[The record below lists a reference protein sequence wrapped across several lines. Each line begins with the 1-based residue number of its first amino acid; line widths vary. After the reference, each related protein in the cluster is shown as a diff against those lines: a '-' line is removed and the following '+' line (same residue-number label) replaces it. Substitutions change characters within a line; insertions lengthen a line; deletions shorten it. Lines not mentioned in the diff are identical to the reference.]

1 MSCKS
6 CSKCELSQFANNT
19 CIQGVGPETARVM
32 IVGDNPNY
40 SEDNKGEYGHGNPQ
54 KLLEQLVESIGV
66 DIGDVYYTPAVKCR
80 KGEKGKVSAGALKAC
95 KEYLTEEL
103 SRIKPE
109 YVITL
114 GATALKALTNKAKI
128 TEIHGKLIDHK
139 GGFKVLPTYHPAMSL
154 RDPRHWD
161 PIFNDFRRFGKVI
174 NGEGLRQHEINVTE
188 VTTKEGLKEVLK
200 AIKHSRVVAFDLE
213 TNGLQ
218 MRYKDSKI
226 HQTIISTM
234 RQNYVIQHHAFD
246 FNQLQKF
253 HCQVEFAMHG
263 KTVVTANG
271 KFDNLWLYYMFGT
284 RWPIT
289 FDVMLASH
297 LLDENSFN
305 GLKQNAQTFLEMD
318 DWDVPLFIKNGKG
331 SSGKGLNEE
340 EKLQGLVY
348 AASDGY
354 ATIRLYKVFKDKL
367 SQDPE
372 LERLYHELVIP
383 VSRAY
388 EQMEINGVHLDLEKF
403 GAAET
408 ELRGRIR
415 RIRRKLDR
423 YIQPWRQSEAPGKV
437 WDDEKNEL
445 VEINWNS
452 AGFVNMVLFR
462 WLSLEPVGLTDGGAP
477 STAEDNLIKMQD
489 QHDIIKCLLEYRG
502 AFKQL
507 SSFIEG
513 WQRRMI
519 DGKLYPS
526 FKVAGTVTGRPSCAD
541 PNLQQVPRD
550 PFIRSLIG
558 APAGWVFF
566 ECDYSQVE
574 LRVAAVAAN
583 EPTMLQIFR
592 TGGDIHEST
601 YQMVF
606 GITPEEAV
614 AHIEDPQRK
623 KAQLKEERKKAKAVN
638 FGFIY
643 GMGWKKFKEYALT
656 KFGLSVTDAEAKK
669 MRKRFFEVYPGLVTW
684 HERQRRIVRNIG
696 QVRTLTGRIRHLP
709 QINSPDQG
717 LAAEAERNAINAP
730 VQGFGAEMMLMAAVE
745 VNSFFG
751 NNVVR
756 LSGTIHDAM
765 VGIVREDVAME
776 CMARI
781 KQIMEGPQ
789 IMKDFGIELP
799 LPIVADVT
807 LGNWGV
813 GREIKDM
820 SEFPEPINL
829 DENYEPIAA

>member
-6 CSKCELSQFANNT
+6 CTKCELSQFANNT

-40 SEDNKGEYGHGNPQ
+40 TEDNKGEYGHGNPQ
-54 KLLEQLVESIGV
+54 KLLDQLIESVGL
-66 DIGDVYYTPAVKCR
+66 DPDEVYYTPAVKCR

-95 KEYLTEEL
+95 KEYLAEEL
-103 SRIKPE
+103 DRVKPE

-128 TEIHGKLIDHK
+128 TEIHGKVIDHK
-139 GGFKVLPTYHPAMSL
+139 SGFKVLPTYHPAMSL

-174 NGEGLRQHEINVTE
+174 NGEEMTEHKIECKEITTRAGLV
-188 VTTKEGLKEVLK
+188 EVLNSVRTSK
-200 AIKHSRVVAFDLE
+200 VVAFDLE

-218 MRYKDSKI
+218 MRYRDSHI

-234 RQNYVIQHHAFD
+234 RRNYVIQHSAFD
-246 FNQLQKF
+246 FNQLQKW
-253 HCQVEFAMHG
+253 HCEMEFAMHG

-284 RWPIT
+284 RWPIS

-297 LLDENSFN
+297 LLDENAFN
-305 GLKQNAQTFLEMD
+305 GLKQDAQTFLDMH

-331 SSGKGLNEE
+331 ASGKGLTEE
-340 EKLQGLVY
+340 EKQQGLVY
-348 AASDGY
+348 AAADGY
-354 ATIRLYKVFKDKL
+354 ATVRLYKVFKDKL
-367 SQDPE
+367 SRDPD
-372 LERLYHELVIP
+372 LERLFHELVMP
-383 VSRAY
+383 VARAY
-388 EQMEINGVHLDLEKF
+388 EQMEINGVWLDLEKF
-403 GAAET
+403 EAAEV
-408 ELRGRIR
+408 ELKGRIR
-415 RIRRKLDR
+415 RIRRRLDR
-423 YIQPWRQSEAPGKV
+423 YIQPWRESATPGKV
-437 WDDEKNEL
+437 WVGKEEVD
-445 VEINWNS
+445 INWNS
-452 AGFVNMVLFR
+452 AAFVNTVLFD
-462 WLSLEPVGLTDGGAP
+462 WLDLTPMGLTDGGAP
-477 STAEDNLIKMQD
+477 STAEDNLTKMLD
-489 QHDIIKCLLEYRG
+489 QHDIIQALLDYRG

-526 FKVAGTVTGRPSCAD
+526 FKVHGTVTGRPSCAD

-566 ECDYSQVE
+566 EVDYSQVE

-601 YQMVF
+601 YHMVF
-606 GITPEEAV
+606 GMTPEEAV
-614 AHIEDPQRK
+614 SHIEDPGKK

-656 KFGLSVTDAEAKK
+656 KFGLKVTDAQAKQ
-669 MRKRFFEVYPGLVTW
+669 MRVRFFEVYPGLVKW

-745 VNSFFG
+745 VNEFFG
-751 NNVVR
+751 NNVVK

-781 KQIMEGPQ
+781 KGIMENPK
-789 IMKDFGIELP
+789 IMQNFGIELP

-820 SEFPEPINL
+820 NEFPEPINL
-829 DENYEPIAA
+829 DEDYEPIAA